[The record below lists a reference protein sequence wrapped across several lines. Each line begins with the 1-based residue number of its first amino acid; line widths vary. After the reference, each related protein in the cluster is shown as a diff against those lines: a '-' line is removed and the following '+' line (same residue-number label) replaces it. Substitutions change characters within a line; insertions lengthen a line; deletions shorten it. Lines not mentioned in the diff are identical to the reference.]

1 MAGTTSAGLP
11 LIYDTDV
18 IDGASTISALSN
30 RATGHVRTL
39 ASVGGATQLYVDPFV
54 APGSTNK
61 FIIGKVT
68 SADTIDVSSNYAG
81 TQLQK
86 NTTYGKI
93 GLPAGCTALAWGF
106 AQYSSSPSVTYA
118 FGIGYHTNVAATV
131 PVTTDTLE
139 LLFGEGTSGMFRT
152 STVGPFVITNDSSQ
166 TRWYSL
172 FGRAATAPTPG
183 KAAFGMML
191 LNGPNFSH

>member
-11 LIYDTDV
+11 LVYDTDV

-30 RATGHVRTL
+30 RVTGHVRTL
-39 ASVGGATQLYVDPFV
+39 ASVGSVVQLYVDTFV
-54 APGSTNK
+54 ELGTTNK
-61 FIIGKVT
+61 FLIGKVA
-68 SADTIDVSSNYAG
+68 SADAIDISSNYAG
-81 TQLQK
+81 TQLKK

-93 GLPAGCTALAWGF
+93 GLGAHCTALAWGF
-106 AQYSSSPSVTYA
+106 VQYSSNPSVTCA

-152 STVGPFVITNDSSQ
+152 QGVGPFVVSNDSSQ

-172 FGRAATAPTPG
+172 FGRAATAPIPG

-191 LNGPNFSH
+191 LNGPNFSN

>member
-11 LIYDTDV
+11 LIYDTDP
-18 IDGASTISALSN
+18 IDGAGAISALSN
-30 RATGHVRTL
+30 RVTGHVRTL
-39 ASVGGATQLYVDPFV
+39 ASVGGVVQLYVDTFV

-61 FIIGKVT
+61 FIIGKVA
-68 SADTIDVSSNYAG
+68 SADTLDVSSNYAG
-81 TQLQK
+81 SQLQK

-93 GLPAGCTALAWGF
+93 GLPAHCTALAWGF
-106 AQYSSSPSVTYA
+106 AQYASSPSVTYA

-131 PVTTDTLE
+131 PVAGDVLE
-139 LLFGEGTSGMFRT
+139 LLFGEGTTGMFRT
-152 STVGPFVITNDSSQ
+152 STVGPFVVTNDSSQ

-172 FGRAATAPTPG
+172 FGRAATEPTPQ

-191 LNGPNFSH
+191 LNGPNFSN